1 MGIWPKA
8 AAEARRQ
15 ALDAILTLDGGN
27 PIRGAANRKFSDGL
41 KLSDTLK
48 SLDSQ
53 LTALATVFPSTAI
66 GNQMKEVIRLVR
78 MRAAMGPGRQVFFC
92 TLGGFDT
99 HSSQKWAHNSL
110 LSQLSQAMAAF
121 YAATVEIGQDTQITA
136 FTESEFGRSLQ
147 PSGTGSDHG
156 WGSHQLILGGAVRG
170 GIYGDMPE
178 FALGGPDD
186 ANNRG
191 VWIPKISTSQFGATL
206 GSWFGATDAEVAL
219 VFPGLDKFSSS
230 NIGFML

>member
-8 AAEARRQ
+8 AADARRQ

-27 PIRGAANRKFSDGL
+27 PIRSAANRKFSDGL

-48 SLDSQ
+48 SLDSK
-53 LTALATVFPSTAI
+53 LTPLTTVFPSTAI
-66 GNQMKEVIRLVR
+66 GNQMKEVTRLIRIR
-78 MRAAMGPGRQVFFC
+78 SGIGPGRQVFFC

-99 HSSQKWAHNSL
+99 HSAQKWAHNSL

-121 YAATVEIGQDTQITA
+121 YNATVEIGLDAQITS
-136 FTESEFGRSLQ
+136 FTQSEFGRSLQ

-156 WGSHQLILGGAVRG
+156 WGSHHMVMGGAVRG
-170 GIYGDMPE
+170 GIYGEMPE

-206 GSWFGATDAEVAL
+206 GYWFGVSEADVAL
-219 VFPGLDKFSSS
+219 VFPGVEKFSSG